1 MDSDHAFCGWQAD
14 FMLSW
19 TLKVPPPTSSSSS
32 DRSGP
37 LEMMSLVDTWWFR
50 FSYLMLLWASSRT
63 KRKLYDYLWGWST
76 NGVQSE
82 SKYKIVNECLSFYC
96 FLNTFSPSF
105 FFFFGPFSWGP
116 PWIVLCILYSRGTLF
131 FNNHPSNFEMML
143 SSQLLTSIV
152 FTASIFM
159 PVGFKSL
166 VEASSLSTIRRESKI
181 VFSPHI
187 TSPTSEAIWP
197 MGSVQNVTWGTIQAF
212 SFTDTILT
220 IFLVLVETA
229 DLPSEKREDTG
240 IVMLGY
246 LEDGN
251 EHLDIR
257 QFLSVLVLRSRFNP
271 NCKNLSFA
279 GHPLA
284 TGFRIDQGHVLI
296 TVPRRIA
303 ERNDYICVGEP
314 LMQKAANGTH
324 WIRIGFLPLVFGDSV
339 SWFFDECQVR
349 LWLII
354 RKGNISQKFKIIKG
368 HH

>member
-1 MDSDHAFCGWQAD
+1 
-14 FMLSW
+14 
-19 TLKVPPPTSSSSS
+19 
-32 DRSGP
+32 
-37 LEMMSLVDTWWFR
+37 
-50 FSYLMLLWASSRT
+50 
-63 KRKLYDYLWGWST
+63 
-76 NGVQSE
+76 
-82 SKYKIVNECLSFYC
+82 
-96 FLNTFSPSF
+96 
-105 FFFFGPFSWGP
+105 
-116 PWIVLCILYSRGTLF
+116 
-131 FNNHPSNFEMML
+131 MML

-159 PVGFKSL
+159 PLGFKSL

-212 SFTDTILT
+212 SFTDTILA

-324 WIRIGFLPLVFGDSV
+324 
-339 SWFFDECQVR
+339 
-349 LWLII
+349 
-354 RKGNISQKFKIIKG
+354 
-368 HH
+368 